1 MSRFIIFTLILS
13 FFFVLLANTIPD
25 VQALSIFDYASC
37 KNTLEKLEDIG
48 SHTYVALFG
57 NSETTRFCMSMFEK
71 GITLNEIKDHHEI
84 PQLGIQIDLP
94 KNWSGFDVYSEN
106 MTIAFATPDK
116 KTPSAVEPLWMML
129 VTSDKYTQEEF
140 SKKMYKLAEESL
152 DDVPNFMNTC
162 KFQEST
168 VVEIKEIQF
177 NKEIVECIDRRLSLY
192 VTISS
197 YSFSLDET
205 DLFLVSATRHVPSI
219 SPYHPIHDSLQTIKI
234 GKILNNTEN
243 VDILE
248 SETKKSDFP
257 SWSKR
262 FVTSWGMGKITDGEL
277 ISMFK
282 FIFKNNISND
292 SHYSNPGFYNQ
303 AKIPDWFKDNAI
315 WFGKGL
321 VTEDEFEN
329 SFKYLVE
336 HRIIII

>member
-1 MSRFIIFTLILS
+1 MKFIIFALILS
-13 FFFVLLANTIPD
+13 FFFVLIANTIPD
-25 VQALSIFDYASC
+25 AQALSIFDYASC

-48 SHTYVALFG
+48 SYTYVALFG
-57 NSETTRFCMSMFEK
+57 NSETTRFCMSLFEK
-71 GITLNEIKDHHEI
+71 GIALSEIKDHHEI
-84 PQLGIQIDLP
+84 PSLGIQIDLP

-106 MTIAFATPDK
+106 MTIAFVIPDK
-116 KTPSAVEPLWMML
+116 KTPSAIEPLWMML
-129 VTSDKYTQEEF
+129 VTSDAYTEEEI
-140 SKKMYKLAEESL
+140 SKEIYKLVEESL

-168 VVEIKEIQF
+168 IVEIKEIEF
-177 NKEIVECIDRRLSLY
+177 NEDIVECIDRRLSLY

-197 YSFSLDET
+197 YSFSIDET
-205 DLFLVSATRHVPSI
+205 DLFFVSATRHVPSV
-219 SPYHPIHDSLQTIKI
+219 SPNSPIHDSLQTIKI
-234 GKILNNTEN
+234 GKISNDTEN
-243 VDILE
+243 MNISE

-257 SWSKR
+257 SWFKR

-277 ISMFK
+277 VSMFK

-303 AKIPDWFKDNAI
+303 AKIPDWFRDNAI

-321 VTEDEFEN
+321 VTEEEFHT
-329 SFKYLVE
+329 SVKYLAE